1 MKKFLSVILA
11 AVMLIS
17 ATVIPASAY
26 TYTYNFVYGKEIFAG
41 YDIYD
46 LLDYAKPNS
55 LKLDVTNHV
64 VLEKQTFNRI
74 KNTGSSIAFAP
85 YKFTLKKKDTI
96 TVKGTVA
103 KLFETYNS
111 GNGICVFLFNDD
123 DVMYYDANDFWFT
136 RNSKY
141 DSREFEFTVEDLPK
155 GNYYMIFATGGNTK
169 GDFELDFKAK
179 KSVERKPEVSY
190 TVKSNGNVKLKW
202 NKVKGATK
210 YRVCKLVGSNY
221 KTVKKSTKKT
231 SYTIKGL
238 TAGNVYKY
246 GVKAYVNGKW
256 TSLSVAEATTIY
268 TTRKK

>member
-1 MKKFLSVILA
+1 MKKILSVILA

-17 ATVIPASAY
+17 ATVIPASA
-26 TYTYNFVYGKEIFAG
+26 YTYNFVYGKEIFAG

-64 VLEKQTFNRI
+64 ILEKQGFNRI
-74 KNTGSSIAFAP
+74 KNTGSSTAFAP

-103 KLFETYNS
+103 KLFETAYS
-111 GNGICVFLFNDD
+111 GNGVCVFIFNDD
-123 DVMYYDANDFWFT
+123 DEMFYDANDFWFT
-136 RNSKY
+136 RSSKY
-141 DSREFEFTVEDLPK
+141 DTRNFEFSVTLPK
-155 GNYYMIFATGGNTK
+155 GNYYMIFATGSGTK
-169 GDFELDFKAK
+169 GDFELDFTAK
-179 KSVERKPEVSY
+179 KSLEKKPKVSY
-190 TVKSNGNVKLKW
+190 TVKSNGNVKLSW
-202 NKVKGATK
+202 TKVKGATK
-210 YRVCKLVGSNY
+210 YRICKLVGSKY

-238 TAGNVYKY
+238 TKGNVYQY

-256 TSLSVAEATTIY
+256 TSLSIEEAITVY
-268 TTRKK
+268 TGTKSR